1 MNASQEHL
9 SFTEKYHEKIM
20 IGLRLSKG
28 IAHSDMQNFLDDK
41 IAKHYNAILN
51 KHLEKNN
58 IVNINDNFALSNQ
71 GKLIADYI
79 IQDFFMA

>member
-1 MNASQEHL
+1 VEEHL

-20 IGLRLSKG
+20 IGLRLSQG
-28 IAHSDMQNFLDDK
+28 ISHVDVQNYLDEK
-41 IAKHYNAILN
+41 IAKHFNSTLN

-58 IVNINDNFALSNQ
+58 IVNLNDNFALSNQ

-79 IQDFFMA
+79 IQDFFIA